1 MALPQPDVN
10 LAIIEVVLEDLTRV
24 FHRVN
29 TILPEDQEAL
39 FVSFETSVADVLA
52 LMKAKN
58 FSQIPIKAGDEV
70 LGVFS
75 YRSFVNK
82 IPEIIGEKVNL
93 EQLQV
98 GDFIEKIDF
107 VDVLED
113 LTRTLDL
120 LDKKD
125 VVLVGSRNTLKGLL
139 TSIDLVRYLYKLS
152 SPFVLLS
159 EIELALRNI
168 LRSCASQE
176 QLQEMA
182 KITLSK
188 VYQPDKMPGSI
199 EEMTFNDYVQVIG
212 DGRTWK
218 SFEGAFGTGD
228 WKRKNTRTKLEE
240 IRDLRN
246 DTFHF
251 KRDLLETD
259 ISQLISYRD
268 WIKDVLTAYQAKM
281 AGK

>member
-1 MALPQPDVN
+1 MTIPQVELIVGLTDEAVT
-10 LAIIEVVLEDLTRV
+10 DLTSV

-29 TILPEDQEAL
+29 NVLPEDQEAH
-39 FVSFETSVADVLA
+39 FISFETSVAEALT

-58 FSQIPIKAGDEV
+58 FSQIPIKAGSEV

-75 YRSFVNK
+75 YRSFINK
-82 IPEIIGEKVNL
+82 IPEIIGEKVDL
-93 EQLQV
+93 KQLQV
-98 GDFIEKIDF
+98 GDFMEGMDF
-107 VDVLED
+107 VNVLED
-113 LTRTLDL
+113 LTKTLDV

-125 VVLVGSRNTLKGLL
+125 VVLIGSRDDLKGLL
-139 TSIDLVRYLYKLS
+139 TPIDLVRYLYKLS
-152 SPFVLLS
+152 SPFVLLG
-159 EIELALRNI
+159 EIERALRNI
-168 LRSCASQE
+168 IRSCATQE

-182 KITLSK
+182 KATLSK
-188 VYQPDKMPGSI
+188 TYQPDEMPKSL
-199 EEMTFNDYVQVIG
+199 EEMTFNDYVQIVG

-218 SFEGAFGTGD
+218 NFEGAFGLSD

-259 ISQLISYRD
+259 INQLVSHRD
-268 WIKDVLTAYQAKM
+268 WIKNVLTAYQAKM
-281 AGK
+281 AGR

>member
-1 MALPQPDVN
+1 MVVPQPDIDSA
-10 LAIIEVVLEDLTRV
+10 LIEAVLEDLTRV

-29 TILPEDQEAL
+29 NVLPEEQETI
-39 FVSFETSVADVLA
+39 FVSFESPIEDVLS

-58 FSQIPIKAGDEV
+58 FSQIPVKAGDEV

-75 YRSFVNK
+75 YRSFINK
-82 IPEIIGEKVNL
+82 IPEIIGEIVDLK
-93 EQLQV
+93 QLQV
-98 GDFIEKIDF
+98 GDFIDKVDF
-107 VDVLED
+107 VDVLDD

-125 VVLVGSRNTLKGLL
+125 VVLVGSRDGLKGLL
-139 TSIDLVRYLYKLS
+139 TPIDLVRYLYKLS

-168 LRSCASQE
+168 IRSCAPPD

-182 KITLSK
+182 RITLSQI
-188 VYQPDKMPGSI
+188 YQPDKMPNSL

-212 DGRTWK
+212 HGRTWK
-218 SFEGAFGTGD
+218 SFEGAFGVGD
-228 WKRKNTRTKLEE
+228 WKRKNTRAKLEE

-251 KRDLLETD
+251 KRDLVETD
-259 ISQLISYRD
+259 ISQLIVHRD
-268 WIKDVLTAYQAKM
+268 WIKNVLTAYQAKM
-281 AGK
+281 VGK